1 MPALLSKLLPTNEKH
16 SHMRTRFSFLSSLI
30 VAAGVAAPF
39 AAHAACSD
47 GAKEVFFCEASKGGI
62 IQVCDAGATIEYT
75 FGKPRKP
82 DIVLA
87 AVRRTV
93 TTRQWEG
100 MGPMSYDVRVP
111 NGNTTYTVFWSFDR
125 DPSHEP
131 DAGVMV
137 EVNQKHVTTVQCLPT
152 KSIRNGMEDVDL
164 PRSE

>member
-1 MPALLSKLLPTNEKH
+1 MTAQATTHDEKH
-16 SHMRTRFSFLSSLI
+16 SHMRTRISFLFPLI
-30 VAAGVAAPF
+30 AAAGITAPF
-39 AAHAACSD
+39 AAHAACAD
-47 GAKEVFFCEASKGGI
+47 GAKEVFFCEASRGRI
-62 IQVCDAGATIEYT
+62 IQVCDAATTIEYT
-75 FGKPRKP
+75 FGKPQKP

-87 AVRRTV
+87 ADRNTV

-131 DAGVMV
+131 DAGVAV
-137 EVNQKHVTTVQCLPT
+137 EVNQKHVATVQCLPT
-152 KSIRNGMEDVDL
+152 KPIRNGMEDINL